1 VNKGEYKS
9 AGVCSLLKGVPLHC
23 IIFRTATDDIYT
35 TGATMEACAKVLKH
49 KKAASVTGLVIA
61 SGAL

>member
-1 VNKGEYKS
+1 
-9 AGVCSLLKGVPLHC
+9 LLC
-23 IIFRTATDDIYT
+23 IKVVLLWDDIYT

>member
-1 VNKGEYKS
+1 VVG
-9 AGVCSLLKGVPLHC
+9 L
-23 IIFRTATDDIYT
+23 DDIYT